1 MPKNS
6 LITHYALNLKSS
18 NFNLMK
24 IEDLLKQDNEENI
37 INNHKV
43 DFYVLLFITENIGR
57 HSLDFKDYYYSKGTV
72 LSIRKDQIHKFYPNK
87 AVKGFLLFFREE
99 FLNSYLNEIE
109 VAKTIQMFNEML
121 ISPKTQLNDTTFS
134 NVLALVSHI
143 QNELLKI
150 SDTYSKKII
159 RSLLHILITLLHRYK
174 AQGYDKL
181 QLSAYLR
188 EFMRFQHLIEQDYFK
203 TKKVLDY
210 ASKLGFSTKKL
221 NAIVKFIANKPAKSF
236 IDETVIVKIKRLLLH
251 SNFSVKEIAFKV
263 GFKDPANLHKYFKKN
278 TNTTPD
284 AFRKKYNV

>member
-1 MPKNS
+1 MPNNS
-6 LITHYALNLKSS
+6 LKTHYALSLQSS
-18 NFNLMK
+18 NFNLIK
-24 IEDLLKQDNEENI
+24 IEDLLKQDHEDSI
-37 INNHKV
+37 TKNHKV

-72 LSIRKDQIHKFYPNK
+72 LSIRKDQMHKFYSNK
-87 AVKGFLLFFREE
+87 EVKGFLLFFREE

-134 NVLALVSHI
+134 NVGALVNHI

-181 QLSAYLR
+181 QLSAYLK
-188 EFMRFQHLIEQDYFK
+188 EFMRFQDLIEKDYFK

-210 ASKLGFSTKKL
+210 ANKLGFSTKKL
-221 NAIVKFIANKPAKSF
+221 NTIVKFIANKPAKDF

-263 GFKDPANLHKYFKKN
+263 GFNDPANLYKYFKKN
-278 TNTTPD
+278 ANSTPD
-284 AFRKKYNV
+284 AFRKKYIV